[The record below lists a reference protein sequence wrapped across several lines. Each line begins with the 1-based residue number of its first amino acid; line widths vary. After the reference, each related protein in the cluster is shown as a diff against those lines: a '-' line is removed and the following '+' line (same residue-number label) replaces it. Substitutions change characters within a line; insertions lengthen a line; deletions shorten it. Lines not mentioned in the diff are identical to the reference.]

1 VTDDVGLLY
10 VLANRDSSLAKIGI
24 TRNGTPDARATAYE
38 RAHGITWSVFWQ
50 ARTEKVALAEASAHR
65 ELRDYRFVNAV
76 GAKEVFH
83 VTPEAAVAVA
93 QRYVVPPTGGD
104 TAPRT
109 TRPLWLS
116 HLERITAA
124 ALLII
129 TILPVARRLYRRVR
143 VAARELHALLRPW
156 P

>member
-1 VTDDVGLLY
+1 VTDDIGLLY

-24 TRNGTPDARATAYE
+24 TRNGSPDARATDYE

-50 ARTEKVALAEASAHR
+50 ARTENVAEAEARAHR

-93 QRYVVPPTGGD
+93 QRYVVPPD
-104 TAPRT
+104 SESPAQTA
-109 TRPLWLS
+109 RPLW
-116 HLERITAA
+116 HWRIERIAAA
-124 ALLII
+124 ALVII
-129 TILPVARRLYRRVR
+129 ACWPAARRLTRRAR
-143 VAARELHALLRPW
+143 SLAREFQHLLRP
-156 P
+156 